1 MAGEVTAAPLPWCS
15 LVTRPEQRHREPV
28 DVHLILR
35 RDGTTGPEVLLSRR
49 AGNVHASGLW
59 HLVFGHLDGPH
70 EDVVDALI
78 REAAEAHSRSIR
90 SPAGGTP

>member
-35 RDGTTGPEVLLSRR
+35 RDGTTGVEVLRSRR
-49 AGNVHASGLW
+49 AGNVYASGLW
-59 HLVFGHLDGPH
+59 HL
-70 EDVVDALI
+70 ALGTST
-78 REAAEAHSRSIR
+78 A
-90 SPAGGTP
+90 PARTSSTR